1 MDCTL
6 IPARAR
12 RLATFASSPGRSISS
27 RLNMS
32 LSSYFRPEFDRA
44 FSVVCTSEVTTRRY
58 VDSCFDS
65 LAMARMLTA
74 AFARASV
81 TRASSPGLSATNT
94 LNTFILRPPSVAGG
108 NRRGRY
114 KRLPQASLSRDEP
127 DAVVR
132 EEDRFPD
139 VRQVEKLL
147 DEPDEAEPPAAVRRH
162 AVPERLEIKLEVLWV
177 QSLFLDFCDEMI
189 IAMLP
194 LATGRHFV
202 PLVLEIERMRIL
214 RFLGLRH
221 HVERLDP
228 ARIFRDE
235 IELMAVL
242 RHRLP
247 ENFLRFR
254 VEVVSVPK
262 PPPNAPQDFEPFR
275 VRHPFEREPR
285 TFRLDV
291 QEFDVRLRFGPD
303 ALDR

>member
-32 LSSYFRPEFDRA
+32 LSSYVRPEFDRA

-65 LAMARMLTA
+65 LAIARMWTA

-94 LNTFILRPPSVAGG
+94 LNSFISRPPSVAGG
-108 NRRGRY
+108 ESATPLQ
-114 KRLPQASLSRDEP
+114 KTSQASPSRDEP

-139 VRQVEKLL
+139 VRQVEELL
-147 DEPDEAEPPAAVRRH
+147 DEPVDAESPAAVWRH
-162 AVPERLEIKLEVLWV
+162 AVPERLQIKLEVLRI
-177 QSLFLDFCDEMI
+177 QSLLLDFRDEMI
-189 IAMLP
+189 VAVLP

-202 PLVLEIERMRIL
+202 ALVLEIERMRIF
-214 RFLGLRH
+214 RFLGVRH
-221 HVERLDP
+221 HIERLDP

-235 IELMAVL
+235 IQLMAVL

-262 PPPNAPQDFEPFR
+262 PPSVAPQDFEPLR
-275 VRHPFEREPR
+275 VRHP
-285 TFRLDV
+285 L
-291 QEFDVRLRFGPD
+291 
-303 ALDR
+303 